1 MVITDSLPTNGACQ
15 MITFAPRTVTYSI
28 PLNPTTFHS
37 MMILIPLCVV
47 VVGREFVHPLPVCLA
62 IVVGRS
68 QVGPRESLRNGV
80 YTCRAV
86 DVAESVFDQNPD
98 TAAAHDFA
106 AHRNAADDADGSV
119 SLAAQDPHNV
129 IGGHDFP
136 DVQ

>member
-1 MVITDSLPTNGACQ
+1 
-15 MITFAPRTVTYSI
+15 
-28 PLNPTTFHS
+28 
-37 MMILIPLCVV
+37 
-47 VVGREFVHPLPVCLA
+47 
-62 IVVGRS
+62 
-68 QVGPRESLRNGV
+68 GV

-136 DVQ
+136 DVQSLAQSVLDLEFRAVHLPLPFSVLPPVGANVFGCDEKVP